1 MKLKFRADAQDI
13 LIFVIFA
20 IFLLF
25 VISLGVVNIARL
37 SDGETLVINPFLGFS
52 SEYFATTIAFY
63 IVALV
68 GLFASVSSYFFDR
81 EEGFGFSAGKK
92 DKGYSRWAK
101 DKEMKAVLKEV
112 DPQAPTSEYAGI
124 PSYISYWG
132 NRCRENTKYYFT
144 SNSMFS

>member
-52 SEYFATTIAFY
+52 SEYFLTTIAFY

-92 DKGYSRWAK
+92 DN
-101 DKEMKAVLKEV
+101 
-112 DPQAPTSEYAGI
+112 
-124 PSYISYWG
+124 YILF
-132 NRCRENTKYYFT
+132 NRCSKTKILFISIAIFHIYLKCKDVH
-144 SNSMFS
+144 S